1 MLKSIIKKLVKKFL
15 TEREIKSL
23 LKETIF
29 IYPDVFSLTDA
40 RDLITKIFRENP
52 RFRDF
57 ILFRKSQL
65 LNSALTENKEYI
77 QGALGELL
85 FLESLEDRFSEN
97 NSTQQVEKIV
107 NISGAIEN
115 LKNFYKERS
124 EEKK

>member
-1 MLKSIIKKLVKKFL
+1 MLKNIIKKLAKRFL

-29 IYPDVFSLTDA
+29 IYPDIFSLDDA
-40 RDLITKIFRENP
+40 RELITKIFRENP

-77 QGALGELL
+77 QGALGELF

-97 NSTQQVEKIV
+97 NFTQQVEQGID
-107 NISGAIEN
+107 ISGAIEN

-124 EEKK
+124 EVKK

>member
-1 MLKSIIKKLVKKFL
+1 MLKNIIKKLAKRFL
-15 TEREIKSL
+15 TEREIKFL

-29 IYPDVFSLTDA
+29 IYPDIFSLDDA
-40 RDLITKIFRENP
+40 RNLITKIFRENP
-52 RFRDF
+52 KFREF

-77 QGALGELL
+77 QGALGELF

-97 NSTQQVEKIV
+97 NFTQQVEQGID
-107 NISGAIEN
+107 ISGAIEN

-124 EEKK
+124 EVKK

>member
-1 MLKSIIKKLVKKFL
+1 MLKEIIKKLAKKIL

-29 IYPDVFSLTDA
+29 IYPDVFSLDDA
-40 RDLITKIFRENP
+40 RNLITKIFRENP
-52 RFRDF
+52 KFRDF

-85 FLESLEDRFSEN
+85 FLESLEDKFSEN
-97 NSTQQVEKIV
+97 NSTQQVEQGID
-107 NISGAIEN
+107 ISGAIEN

-124 EEKK
+124 EVKK